1 MVYWYSIQGGGI
13 VSREVVE
20 YPGRWYSIQ
29 GGGIVSR
36 EVV

>member
-1 MVYWYSIQGGGI
+1 MGGGEGSIQEGGI
-13 VSREVVE
+13 VSRKVV

-29 GGGIVSR
+29 GGGIVFR